1 MRSILILLL
10 IFISCTKNSQTDLD
24 NYEEEAAI
32 DIEGISYESFEIYL
46 LEELDESRGYC
57 VDVKGSKTNANPD
70 NGLQAHTCYSYQGEI
85 SVDQKFDKT
94 KIEESEFYMPF
105 FEVCM
110 EAESIEESATLQL
123 KICNKNE
130 KQKFSLNSNGTISLD
145 GNTDLCLTVS
155 ENSREGGG
163 GNPIHRI
170 RDLSLKN
177 CNNNLSY
184 QQKWGLRK
192 IQ

>member
-1 MRSILILLL
+1 
-10 IFISCTKNSQTDLD
+10 
-24 NYEEEAAI
+24 
-32 DIEGISYESFEIYL
+32 
-46 LEELDESRGYC
+46 
-57 VDVKGSKTNANPD
+57 
-70 NGLQAHTCYSYQGEI
+70 
-85 SVDQKFDKT
+85 
-94 KIEESEFYMPF
+94 
-105 FEVCM
+105 M
-110 EAESIEESATLQL
+110 EAESVDESAILQL

-145 GNTDLCLTVS
+145 ENTDLCLTVS

-184 QQKWGLRK
+184 RQKWGLRK
-192 IQ
+192 I

>member
-1 MRSILILLL
+1 MKNIFILLV
-10 IFISCTKNSQTDLD
+10 FFVSCSKNSETDMKYND
-24 NYEEEAAI
+24 DEVTI
-32 DIEGISYESFEIYL
+32 DIEGISNEYFEIHL

-57 VDVKGSKTNANPD
+57 IDVKGSKTNANPD

-85 SVDQKFDKT
+85 SVDQKFDKD
-94 KIEESEFYMPF
+94 KVEESEFYMPF

-110 EAESIEESATLQL
+110 EAESIDESATLQL
-123 KICNKNE
+123 KICNKNA
-130 KQKFSLNSNGTISLD
+130 KQKFSLNSNGLISLD
-145 GNTDLCLTVS
+145 GNTNLCITVS

-170 RDLSLKN
+170 RDLSLEN
-177 CNNNLSY
+177 CSANLSSR
-184 QQKWGLRK
+184 QKWGLRK

>member
-94 KIEESEFYMPF
+94 KLVEVLYYPF
-105 FEVCM
+105 
-110 EAESIEESATLQL
+110 SI
-123 KICNKNE
+123 
-130 KQKFSLNSNGTISLD
+130 
-145 GNTDLCLTVS
+145 V
-155 ENSREGGG
+155 
-163 GNPIHRI
+163 
-170 RDLSLKN
+170 
-177 CNNNLSY
+177 
-184 QQKWGLRK
+184 
-192 IQ
+192 